1 MLLVLDVGNTN
12 ITAGVFQGEELWA
25 TFRMT
30 TKLQRTADE
39 FGIDLS
45 GMLEHNEIDP
55 GDISDVIVAS
65 VVPDVMYSLR
75 RSIEKYFHTEP
86 IIVGAGIKTGI
97 RIATENP
104 RQIGAD
110 RIVDAV
116 AAYELYGGPVL
127 VIDYGTA
134 TTYDLVDGTGTFVAG
149 VTAPGIQTSAQAL
162 SDMAAQ
168 LPNFEIIK
176 PSSIL
181 AKETISSMQAGIVY
195 GQIGQTTYIVEQMKK
210 ESGIPD
216 IKVVATGGLGVLLAE
231 ETDCIDFYDAQLTL
245 KGMRLIFEKQKSSPK
260 FVIEKQRLGKR

>member
-1 MLLVLDVGNTN
+1 MLMALDVGNTN
-12 ITAGVFQGEELWA
+12 ITAGVFQGEDLWA

-30 TKLQRTADE
+30 TKLARTADE

-55 GDISDVIVAS
+55 GDITDVIIAS

-86 IIVGAGIKTGI
+86 IVVGAGIKTGI
-97 RIATENP
+97 RVATENP

-134 TTYDLVDGTGTFVAG
+134 TTYDLVDEGGSFLAG

-168 LPNFEIIK
+168 LPKFEIVK
-176 PSSIL
+176 PQSIL

-195 GQIGQTTYIVEQMKK
+195 GQIGQTAYIVEKIK
-210 ESGIPD
+210 EESGLD
-216 IKVVATGGLGVLLAE
+216 DLKVVATGGLGVLLAE
-231 ETDCIDFYDAQLTL
+231 ETGCIDYYDAQLTL
-245 KGMRLIFEKQKSSPK
+245 KGMRLIFEKQKTGAR
-260 FVIEKQRLGKR
+260 FVIEKQKLGKK